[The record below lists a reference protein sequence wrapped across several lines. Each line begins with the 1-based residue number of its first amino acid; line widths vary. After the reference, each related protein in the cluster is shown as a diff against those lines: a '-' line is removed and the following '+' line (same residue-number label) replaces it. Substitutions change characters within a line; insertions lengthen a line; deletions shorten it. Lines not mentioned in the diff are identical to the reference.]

1 MPTSW
6 RLDPDAT
13 AAALAMLRG
22 ARHVLLPTHQH
33 VDADSIS
40 SAMAM
45 SRALERF
52 GVAST
57 VLVSDGQLPGSLRFL
72 PGVERV
78 ARYGVDPLPD
88 YDLLC
93 LIDSSDLRRLG
104 TFYRDDPSRVDGRI
118 PMVNIDHHVTND
130 RFGVVNIVEPGAA
143 SASEIVAD
151 ILAAWAVELDRETAQ
166 LLLSGIYG
174 DTLGLRTDSV
184 TSRTMRTAADLVDA
198 GANPVPIVDA
208 LFRIKPQ
215 STVRLWR
222 IALRKIEWTGSLIWT
237 ALTEE
242 DFTAAGAESSEAE
255 GIVNFLLG
263 TEESHAAAIL
273 YGTSDGWRVSMRSM
287 NQQVDVAKI
296 CAVFGG
302 GGHPRAAGCQV
313 EGGEEEKRAFVER
326 VAELLAEIE
335 ITGVSSP
342 STAANQA

>member
-6 RLDPDAT
+6 RLDPEDT

-33 VDADSIS
+33 VDADSIC

-45 SRALERF
+45 SRALGRF

-57 VLVSDGQLPGSLRFL
+57 VLVSDGELPSSLRFL
-72 PGVERV
+72 PGIDSVS
-78 ARYGVDPLPD
+78 RYGVDPLPD
-88 YDLLC
+88 YDVLC
-93 LIDSSDLRRLG
+93 LIDSSDLRRVG
-104 TFYRDDPSRVDGRI
+104 TFYRDDPSRLDGRV
-118 PMVNIDHHVTND
+118 PMVNIDHHITND
-130 RFGVVNIVEPGAA
+130 RFGVINIVEPGAA

-151 ILAAWAVELDRETAQ
+151 ILAAWGVELDKETAQ

-198 GANPVPIVDA
+198 GANPAPVVDA
-208 LFRIKPQ
+208 LFRIKTQ

-242 DFTAAGAESSEAE
+242 DFAAAGAETSEAE

-263 TEESHAAAIL
+263 TDGSRAAAIL
-273 YGTSDGWRVSMRSM
+273 YGSKDHWRISMRSM
-287 NQQVDVAKI
+287 YPQVDVARI

-313 EGGEEEKRAFVER
+313 EGGDAGRTAFVTR
-326 VAELLAEIE
+326 VAELLAEIDMS
-335 ITGVSSP
+335 GVVNP
-342 STAANQA
+342 VTAKPV